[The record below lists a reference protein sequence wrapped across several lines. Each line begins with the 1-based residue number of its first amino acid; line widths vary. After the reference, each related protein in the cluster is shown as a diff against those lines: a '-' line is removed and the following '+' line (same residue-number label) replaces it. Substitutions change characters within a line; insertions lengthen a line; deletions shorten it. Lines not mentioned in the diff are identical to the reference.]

1 MEYTPDLY
9 ARRAED
15 ARQPPQGED
24 GNLPR
29 TYYLKPNQ
37 PVQGAHVRNCGYIVG
52 KKRAAKGSPQ
62 DFRAMQFNLV
72 VSTNEDAIRLW
83 QKLSFEIIGTLPGTF
98 HHPRLGSVD
107 AFVMCKQLAT

>member
-1 MEYTPDLY
+1 MPAEPKVPVS
-9 ARRAED
+9 RRKAKT
-15 ARQPPQGED
+15 AICLAPIISSRTSAGKA
-24 GNLPR
+24 R
-29 TYYLKPNQ
+29 TYAIA
-37 PVQGAHVRNCGYIVG
+37 VISSV

-98 HHPRLGSVD
+98 HHPRLGYVD